1 MVETILLE
9 IDAEIVRLQHV
20 RALLT
25 GMSAP
30 VKRGRGRPAKTALPA
45 AVTPKKKAKRKLSA
59 EAREKMR
66 QGQLKRW
73 AAVKKSAK
81 KSTK

>member
-1 MVETILLE
+1 LLENIVAE
-9 IDAEIVRLQHV
+9 IDAEISRLQQA

-25 GMSAP
+25 GISAP
-30 VKRGRGRPAKTALPA
+30 SKRGPGRPAKTAPLA
-45 AVTPKKKAKRKLSA
+45 AVPKKKRRLSA

-66 QGQLKRW
+66 QAQLKRW

-81 KSTK
+81 KSNKE